1 MSAELDEPLTKLILR
16 AIKGMKLSA
25 NMREKQVSYF
35 WFEKGVNWY
44 NVDKVTFSVLN
55 PDVARVSSNGR
66 ITGLK
71 PGKTVVKAVVRLENG
86 QSKVIRMPVT
96 VNKKK

>member
-1 MSAELDEPLTKLILR
+1 
-16 AIKGMKLSA
+16 
-25 NMREKQVSYF
+25 MRKKHSRN
-35 WFEKGVNWY
+35 K
-44 NVDKVTFSVLN
+44 VDKVTFSVLN

-86 QSKVIRMPVT
+86 QSKVIRMTVT
-96 VNKKK
+96 VNEKK